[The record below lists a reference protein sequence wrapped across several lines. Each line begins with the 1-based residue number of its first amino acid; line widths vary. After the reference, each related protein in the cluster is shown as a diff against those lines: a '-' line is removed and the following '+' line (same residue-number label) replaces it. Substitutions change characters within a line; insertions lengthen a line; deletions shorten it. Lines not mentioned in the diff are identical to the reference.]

1 MKMLSIK
8 CSGNYKNQIM
18 KRLLFTLLF
27 LNMLKVATFSQTQAE
42 TAVANAV
49 ETLRKAM
56 VDADKNTLENIAA
69 EELSYGHSSGKIE
82 NKTEFVEA
90 IASGKSDFT
99 KIELSDQTIKIAGK
113 TALVRHKF
121 FAETNDGGRPGS
133 ITLHILT
140 IWQKQK
146 GGWKLLARQAVRV

>member
-1 MKMLSIK
+1 
-8 CSGNYKNQIM
+8 M
-18 KRLLFTLLF
+18 KRLFILLIST
-27 LNMLKVATFSQTQAE
+27 MVIQAGFSQNKSE
-42 TAVANAV
+42 MAVADAV

-56 VDADKNTLENIAA
+56 VDADKSTLQNIAA

-90 IASGKSDFT
+90 IVSGKSDFT
-99 KIELSDQTIKIAGK
+99 KIDLSDQTIKIAGK

-121 FAETNDGGRPGS
+121 FAATNDSGKPGS
-133 ITLHILT
+133 VTLHILT

-146 GGWKLLARQAVRV
+146 GGWKLLARQAVRVQ